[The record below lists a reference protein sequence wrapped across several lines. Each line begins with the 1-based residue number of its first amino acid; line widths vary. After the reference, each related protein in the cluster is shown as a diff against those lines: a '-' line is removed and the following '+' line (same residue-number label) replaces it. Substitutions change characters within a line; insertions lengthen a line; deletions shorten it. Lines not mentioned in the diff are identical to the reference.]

1 MKEKN
6 ISDYPAL
13 EAYYMRRVLDLL
25 NEIDASGIV
34 WQEVFQHKANL
45 RNDTIVQIWMGDRA
59 KLLNEVGFQ
68 FVQ

>member
-13 EAYYMRRVLDLL
+13 EAYYMRKVLDLL
-25 NEIDASGIV
+25 NDMNASGIV

-45 RNDTIVQIWMGDRA
+45 RNDTIVQIWTGDRA
-59 KLLNEVGFQ
+59 NLLNEV
-68 FVQ
+68 